1 MSNSRQVRVA
11 AVIDVVAV
19 IAFVII
25 GRKNHDEG
33 SALSGIVKVA
43 APFLI
48 ALALGWLATRA
59 WKSPMAVATGIVIW
73 LVTII
78 AGLALRKVA
87 FDGGA
92 ALPFV
97 IVASLFNLATLVG
110 WRCIAEWRADRAA
123 RAPDQGPSPLPPGV

>member
-1 MSNSRQVRVA
+1 MSDRQVRLA

-19 IAFVII
+19 VAFVVI

-48 ALALGWLATRA
+48 ALALGWLAARA
-59 WKSPMAVATGIVIW
+59 WKSPMVVATGIIIW

-78 AGLALRKVA
+78 AGLILRKVA
-87 FDGGA
+87 FDGGI
-92 ALPFV
+92 ALPFI

-110 WRCIAEWRADRAA
+110 WRCIAEWRAEK
-123 RAPDQGPSPLPPGV
+123 GSSGT

>member
-1 MSNSRQVRVA
+1 MSNSRRVRLA

-19 IAFVII
+19 VAFVII

-43 APFLI
+43 APFLV
-48 ALALGWLATRA
+48 ALALGWLAARA
-59 WKSPMAVATGIVIW
+59 WKSPMDVGTGLVIW

-78 AGLALRKVA
+78 AGLTLRKVA
-87 FDGGA
+87 FDGGT
-92 ALPFV
+92 ALPFI

-110 WRCIAEWRADRAA
+110 WRCIAEWRQTR
-123 RAPDQGPSPLPPGV
+123 RTR